1 MEAALESP
9 VTFPES
15 PMDPDDAP
23 FPCKGCGQILE
34 EGKAFELAG
43 NRWHIDCF
51 RCNTCGTALDSDANL
66 LLLGDGSLICNNCT
80 YSCSS
85 CGSKIED
92 LAILTGD
99 QAFCANCFKCRNC
112 KRKIE
117 NLRYART
124 SQGIFCM
131 DCHEALMARRR
142 KRTAKNSAQRSKLSA
157 NQSVQLDKS
166 LPAIPPPEARKTAYV
181 PEEQSPY
188 PEGSADVP
196 ADVPSVAKTMSEFQR
211 DSDSRPSSS
220 DQNPPRGS
228 FFSDMLTLPSTTFRN
243 NRHSMMSQRSDLSG
257 GGEEF
262 LIPVAFDPTPQPST
276 QSPSVSS
283 QATPRQIEEKP
294 KDYFSSRPTPPMAQL
309 PPSKS
314 NTSSPHIAYQ
324 EKGRQP
330 SRDLVERS
338 RSGGNVSRTGSAN
351 ASPYSSIDRSSRI
364 EGSPRLS
371 QMARTN
377 DASLGE
383 RFKLQ
388 EAPKSKKHA
397 ASASNSRSRA
407 SIPQAETPGDLL
419 DQSTAA
425 KTPGSDVDSP
435 SDRGFSTPQ
444 LSRESSPHSGTGSS
458 PRPAQ
463 LPTASLL
470 QSLPKRGD
478 SLESTKR
485 GQTIPRK
492 DISSS
497 ANIPSSLSSAVN
509 GHATAAFSPGVST
522 DLARANGGKIISG
535 PIGSPSS
542 RSIFDTADDS
552 MNQTDL
558 PSAGKGANESFVDP
572 RVPPLPPADHS
583 RSRNESSSTLQSE
596 HQRYLDGQK
605 ALGLPRYSTGGEFTM
620 DEDMARIMGADET
633 NAHESFLRRVSN
645 SVRHG
650 RSYSDKTG
658 RLSRDR
664 WPRSPA
670 VPTMSIGQEISSP
683 SSVSP
688 ENRDELAWF
697 KNELRRER
705 QKTIE
710 REKRIAELESQLDS
724 AADIKQ
730 VNSELKEKRS
740 TIVVLDT
747 QKEIVVRELEVLTE
761 HLAVA
766 KRSGEPFDVSKM
778 RSTVL
783 REFAESLE
791 KLKNSFAPQIEE
803 SIQRRNDLVDEI
815 ANLTQMKD
823 KSFMEFEQLSSKNAQ
838 LAELNNQ
845 LVHQIQGL
853 YKANSGVQAE
863 TPKAAIN
870 GLGIYSHHKEK
881 SNLSIDSREVR
892 NLSTDLSNIE
902 SASTLQAS
910 EAEPVTVLQGP
921 QMVNIRKG
929 QPKKFDWRR
938 GQKVAK
944 GVTKGLKG
952 AFSST
957 QQTYSR
963 DLQFAETGAY
973 GAPVGQ
979 EYSSMSKSN
988 PEPVKQGG
996 GFGFFGGNQK
1006 AAIKP
1011 NGLYAQQANAST
1023 PSLLVDAATQLYG
1036 SDLEQRADFEKT
1048 SVPSIVRRCVE
1059 EVEAR
1064 GMDVEGIY
1072 RKSGGNSQVLQV
1084 KEWFENPTKDFDIS
1098 DPDLDI
1104 HAVTSGLKQYFRR
1117 LPVPLI
1123 TYDVYD
1129 KLLDTT
1135 VITEKESRIDAMER
1149 ALEDLPRVHYET
1161 LSYLMQHLAR
1171 VVEQEKVNLMTS
1183 MNIAV
1188 VFAPTIMRSE
1198 NISRELSDTKPKNEA
1213 VMWMVENCERLFGA

>member
-1 MEAALESP
+1 MATALESP
-9 VTFPES
+9 APFPES
-15 PMDPDDAP
+15 PLDPDDIP

-34 EGKAFELAG
+34 EGKAFEL
-43 NRWHIDCF
+43 
-51 RCNTCGTALDSDANL
+51 
-66 LLLGDGSLICNNCT
+66 
-80 YSCSS
+80 
-85 CGSKIED
+85 
-92 LAILTGD
+92 GD

-142 KRTAKNSAQRSKLSA
+142 KRTAKNNAQRSKLSA
-157 NQSVQLDKS
+157 NNSVQLDKS

-181 PEEQSPY
+181 PEDHSPY
-188 PEGSADVP
+188 PEGYVEAP
-196 ADVPSVAKTMSEFQR
+196 ADLPSVAKTMSELR
-211 DSDSRPSSS
+211 GDDDSRPSSS
-220 DQNPPRGS
+220 DQNPPR
-228 FFSDMLTLPSTTFRN
+228 DMLTLPSTTFKN
-243 NRHSMMSQRSDLSG
+243 NRHSMMSQRSDLTGG

-262 LIPVAFDPTPQPST
+262 LIPLAFDPTPQPSS

-283 QATPRQIEEKP
+283 QATPRQVDEKP
-294 KDYFSSRPTPPMAQL
+294 RDYFSSRPAPATTQL
-309 PPSKS
+309 PASKS
-314 NTSSPHIAYQ
+314 STSSPHIAYQ

-330 SRDLVERS
+330 SRDVVERS
-338 RSGGNVSRTGSAN
+338 RSGGNVSRNGSAH
-351 ASPYSSIDRSSRI
+351 ASPYTSLDRSSKLM
-364 EGSPRLS
+364 GDSPRLS
-371 QMARTN
+371 QTARPN
-377 DASLGE
+377 DGSLNE
-383 RFKLQ
+383 KFKLQ
-388 EAPKSKKHA
+388 DAPKSKKAVVSA
-397 ASASNSRSRA
+397 ANSRSGTTT
-407 SIPQAETPGDLL
+407 PQADLASDSPGPTE
-419 DQSTAA
+419 QPTTKTAG
-425 KTPGSDVDSP
+425 TDTGSP

-444 LSRESSPHSGTGSS
+444 ISRESSPQSEAEES
-458 PRPAQ
+458 PKPAQ
-463 LPTASLL
+463 LPAASVL
-470 QSLPKRGD
+470 QNLPKRGD
-478 SLESTKR
+478 SLESAKR
-485 GQTIPRK
+485 AQTIPRK
-492 DISSS
+492 DLNSA

-509 GHATAAFSPGVST
+509 GTPVVPMSSSLST

-552 MNQTDL
+552 LNQGDL
-558 PSAGKGANESFVDP
+558 PSAGRAGNESFVDP
-572 RVPPLPPADHS
+572 RAPPLPPADHS
-583 RSRNESSSTLQSE
+583 RSRNESFSTLQSE
-596 HQRYLDGQK
+596 NQRYLESQK
-605 ALGLPRYSTGGEFTM
+605 ALGLPRYSTGGEFSM
-620 DEDMARIMGADET
+620 DEDMARIMAGDEPS
-633 NAHESFLRRVSN
+633 AHGSFLKRVSN

-670 VPTMSIGQEISSP
+670 ALPTTSIGQEISSP
-683 SSVSP
+683 SSASP
-688 ENRDELAWF
+688 EHRDELSWF

-705 QKTIE
+705 QKIIE
-710 REKRIAELESQLDS
+710 REKRIAELEAQLDS

-766 KRSGEPFDVSKM
+766 KRSGEPFDVNKL
-778 RSTVL
+778 RGTVL
-783 REFAESLE
+783 REFAEALE

-853 YKANSGVQAE
+853 YKANSGVQPEA
-863 TPKAAIN
+863 PKAAIN

-881 SNLSIDSREVR
+881 SNLSFDSREAVAR
-892 NLSTDLSNIE
+892 NMSTDLTNIE

-910 EAEPVTVLQGP
+910 EAEPVTVIQGP

-973 GAPVGQ
+973 GSGPVGQ
-979 EYSSMSKSN
+979 EYGSMPKTN
-988 PEPVKQGG
+988 PELVKQG
-996 GFGFFGGNQK
+996 GFGFFGNQK
-1006 AAIKP
+1006 TATKP

-1023 PSLLVDAATQLYG
+1023 PSLLVDATTQLFG
-1036 SDLEQRADFEKT
+1036 SDLEQRAEFEKT
-1048 SVPSIVRRCVE
+1048 SVPAIVVRCIE

-1072 RKSGGNSQVLQV
+1072 RKSGANSQVQQV

-1098 DPDLDI
+1098 DPDFDI

-1129 KLLDTT
+1129 KLLETT
-1135 VITEKESRIDAMER
+1135 TITEREARIDAMER
-1149 ALEDLPRVHYET
+1149 ALEELPRIHYET
-1161 LSYLMQHLAR
+1161 LTYLMQHLAR
-1171 VVEQEKVNLMTS
+1171 VVQQEKVNLMTS

-1198 NISRELSDTKPKNEA
+1198 NINRELSDTKTKNEA
-1213 VMWMVENCERLFGA
+1213 VMWMVEHSDRIFGT